1 MLQYKCIQH
10 VVSVV
15 IVRGKQLRHVSL
27 FGGKF
32 AVSFFGFTRCYY
44 VANELRCFLC
54 CPCRGGCGCWRRS
67 LHSACRAVLPCKFAV
82 VAAGWLARLC
92 LCARL
97 PAAAAL
103 LWPLGKMVA
112 ASLAWPWQ
120 AAGGARKRTYG
131 DSGGSQMEVS
141 WLHTSRCL
149 SVLHTAYLSV
159 LAVAHIHPF
168 NGPLS
173 ETTRVSR
180 YQKGKTNL
188 DSTEARDWVA
198 VASAGPYASLHLA
211 PDR

>member
-1 MLQYKCIQH
+1 MSCAVFCVVRAVADADADDARCI
-10 VVSVV
+10 
-15 IVRGKQLRHVSL
+15 LP
-27 FGGKF
+27 
-32 AVSFFGFTRCYY
+32 AM
-44 VANELRCFLC
+44 LC
-54 CPCRGGCGCWRRS
+54 C
-67 LHSACRAVLPCKFAV
+67 RANLLLLPP
-82 VAAGWLARLC
+82 AGWLARLC

-188 DSTEARDWVA
+188 DFTEARD
-198 VASAGPYASLHLA
+198 
-211 PDR
+211 